1 MKIEVLGTGC
11 AKCNALEAAVKH
23 AADSL
28 GFVYEFEHVKDLR
41 RMTSYGVM
49 VTPALVID
57 GQVRVTGR
65 VPSHAELTTILTSA
79 AERHGRSA

>member
-28 GFVYEFEHVKDLR
+28 GLKYEFEHVKDLR
-41 RMTSYGVM
+41 KMASYGVM
-49 VTPALVID
+49 VTPALVIN
-57 GQVRVTGR
+57 GQVKVAGK
-65 VPSHAELTTILTSA
+65 VPSQAELTTILTSA
-79 AERHGRSA
+79 VK